1 MSMNISQSILRSL
14 LVNKKV
20 GTEVSS
26 KKFEKLR
33 IWKDELTPYLDKLQK
48 MGYIDGF
55 WKSVNVNFKILKP
68 VTLQTINEL

>member
-68 VTLQTINEL
+68 ITLQTINEL